1 MPQAQTIEKAVLREI
16 KWNEDGQVREVS
28 DQKVTVQFNPQ
39 SLKLSYSNQKAG
51 GNQPGGGAIQFVGKG
66 TTKLSVELLFDV
78 TVTEGEEGGAD
89 DVREVVEQVVRFI
102 KPGKKEGDNKY
113 YPPGLRF
120 IWGSFLFEGVVDSI
134 NETLEFFSSDGR
146 PLRATVSLAMSQQE
160 IKPEL
165 ANPDFQRGAAQ
176 AARTNP
182 GGGAGGGSNGG
193 GGGQRPPGTQPQEP
207 ARSGD
212 SVQSMAAR
220 QGRPD
225 NWQSVA
231 RANNIENPRN
241 LSPGTLVDMSALSQV
256 KAQAKAGI
264 SGSFQTSG
272 SFGVGATGSAQAG
285 LSGSAKASAS
295 ASANAGASASA
306 SASASAK
313 GSGNV
318 SIRSSS

>member
-28 DQKVTVQFNPQ
+28 DQKLTVQFNPQ
-39 SLKLSYSNQKAG
+39 TLKLTYSNQKAG
-51 GNQPGGGAIQFVGKG
+51 GTQSGGGAIQFVGKG

-78 TVTEGEEGGAD
+78 TVTEGEDGGPD
-89 DVREVVEQVVRFI
+89 DVRDVVEQVVRFI
-102 KPGKKEGDNKY
+102 KPEKKEGDNKY
-113 YPPGLRF
+113 LPPGLRF

-146 PLRATVSLAMSQQE
+146 PLRATVTLAMSQQE

-182 GGGAGGGSNGG
+182 GGGSGGGSNGG
-193 GGGQRPPGTQPQEP
+193 GGGGNRPPGTQPQQA

-220 QGRPD
+220 QGKPD
-225 NWQSVA
+225 NWKAVA
-231 RANNIENPRN
+231 RANGIENPRN
-241 LSPGTLVDMSALSQV
+241 LSPGTLLDMSSLN
-256 KAQAKAGI
+256 QASARVSAGI
-264 SGSFQTSG
+264 SGSVQTSG
-272 SFGVGATGSAQAG
+272 SFGAGATGSAQAG
-285 LSGSAKASAS
+285 VTGSARASAS
-295 ASANAGASASA
+295 ASAE
-306 SASASAK
+306 
-313 GSGNV
+313 GSSDISV
-318 SIRSSS
+318 RRSS